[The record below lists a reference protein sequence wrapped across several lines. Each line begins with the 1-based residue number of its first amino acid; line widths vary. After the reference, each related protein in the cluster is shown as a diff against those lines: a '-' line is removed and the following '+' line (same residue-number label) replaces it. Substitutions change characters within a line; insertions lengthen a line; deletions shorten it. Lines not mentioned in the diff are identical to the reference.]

1 MQRFT
6 RTATIGAVAGLALAL
21 GVTGAT
27 KVQVAWA
34 DPPGGAEH
42 GHGHDKDDE
51 HGRKADRDEHGRGG
65 EHAEHGRD
73 DHGRGGERA
82 EHGRHFQDHDRVAVR
97 EYFVERHG
105 RCPPGLAKRGD
116 DCVPP
121 GHRRWVVGQP
131 LPRDVVYY
139 PLPAEL
145 TVQLTPPPVGY
156 RYVRVA
162 SDILMVAAGTGMV
175 AEALEDLGR

>member
-1 MQRFT
+1 MRRFT

-21 GVTGAT
+21 GMTGAT

-34 DPPGGAEH
+34 DPPADH

-51 HGRKADRDEHGRGG
+51 HGRKA
-65 EHAEHGRD
+65 
-73 DHGRGGERA
+73 
-82 EHGRHFQDHDRVAVR
+82 EHGRHFQDHDRAAVHD
-97 EYFVERHG
+97 YFVDQERGG
-105 RCPPGLAKRGD
+105 RCPPGLAKKGNG
-116 DCVPP
+116 CLPP
-121 GHRRWVVGQP
+121 GQARRWAVGAP
-131 LPRDVVYY
+131 LPAGVVAY

-175 AEALEDLGR
+175 AEAIQDLGR

>member
-6 RTATIGAVAGLALAL
+6 RIASIGAVAGLALAL

-27 KVQVAWA
+27 KVQMAWA
-34 DPPGGAEH
+34 DPPGGFEH

-51 HGRKADRDEHGRGG
+51 HGRKAEREEHGRN
-65 EHAEHGRD
+65 
-73 DHGRGGERA
+73 A

-97 EYFVERHG
+97 DYFVREEHGG
-105 RCPPGLAKRGD
+105 RCPPGLAKKGNG
-116 DCVPP
+116 CLPP
-121 GHRRWVVGQP
+121 GQARVWVVGQP
-131 LPRDVVYY
+131 IPTGVVTYSLP
-139 PLPAEL
+139 PEL
-145 TVQLTPPPVGY
+145 VVQLTPPPVGY

-175 AEALEDLGR
+175 AEAIQDLGR

>member
-1 MQRFT
+1 MQRLT
-6 RTATIGAVAGLALAL
+6 RTASIGAVAGLALAL
-21 GVTGAT
+21 SITGAT
-27 KVQVAWA
+27 RIQVAWA
-34 DPPGGAEH
+34 DPPGGFEH

-51 HGRKADRDEHGRGG
+51 HGRRADRD
-65 EHAEHGRD
+65 EHGRD

-82 EHGRHFQDHDRVAVR
+82 EHGRHFHDHDRVAVHD
-97 EYFVERHG
+97 YFVREGHDG

-121 GHRRWVVGQP
+121 GHDRRWAVGAP
-131 LPRDVVYY
+131 LPPDVVAY

-145 TVQLTPPPVGY
+145 TVQLTPPPIGY

-175 AEALEDLGR
+175 AEAIQDLGR